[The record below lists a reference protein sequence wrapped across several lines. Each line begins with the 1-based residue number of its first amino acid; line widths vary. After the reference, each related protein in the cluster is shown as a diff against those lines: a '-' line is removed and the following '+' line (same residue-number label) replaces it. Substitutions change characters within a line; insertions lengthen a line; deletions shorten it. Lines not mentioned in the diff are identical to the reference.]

1 MNTTELLEQENEE
14 QIICDKQIKIYHIRN
29 VKVGSSCRL
38 ETRIKQQGYQVDDCE
53 VLATIEAN
61 TLTYREVWETEQD
74 YAVMK
79 GFETE
84 NEGNWATFY
93 NTHTKNVMNDP
104 AVRAKVS
111 ESFSKSYDIYTSGG
125 VWVCLVADPV
135 GYAKKHNLNSNV
147 LTDAA
152 NPNNT
157 QKWFHIDGVPH
168 TARVHEGTS
177 PKRIEVDP
185 YKAMHRSY
193 VVKALDGVVVAEVSD
208 AAGYEQTNGLARGA
222 LKSAANPKNN
232 RRFITLNGIKHI
244 VAYKK

>member
-38 ETRIKQQGYQVDDCE
+38 EARLKQQGYQVDDCE

-79 GFETE
+79 GFEPE
-84 NEGNWATFY
+84 NEGNWKNFY
-93 NTHTKNVMNDP
+93 KAHTNNNTNDP
-104 AVRAKVS
+104 AVRAKMS
-111 ESFSKSYDIYTSGG
+111 EAQKGEKHHFFGKSLSDEHK
-125 VWVCLVADPV
+125 
-135 GYAKKHNLNSNV
+135 AKLSEARKGSN
-147 LTDAA
+147 
-152 NPNNT
+152 NP
-157 QKWFHIDGVPH
+157 
-168 TARVHEGTS
+168 AS
-177 PKRIEVDP
+177 
-185 YKAMHRSY
+185 RSY
-193 VVKALDGVVVAEVSD
+193 YIINCKGVVVATVND

-222 LKSAANPKNN
+222 LRDAANPNRT
-232 RRFITLNGIKHI
+232 RRFITLNGIKHT